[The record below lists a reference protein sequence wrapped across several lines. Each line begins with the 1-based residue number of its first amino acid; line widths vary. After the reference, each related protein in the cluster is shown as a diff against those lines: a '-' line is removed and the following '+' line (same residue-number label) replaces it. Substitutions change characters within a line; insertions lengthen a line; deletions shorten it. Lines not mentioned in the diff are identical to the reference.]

1 MSFNRYFITSSYA
14 LFTMSFV
21 MLAATGQVDIII
33 SSLFIGVLAAGW
45 LIDSGKL
52 HWSVSP
58 KIANWMLPGY
68 LPFAIIEWQI
78 LGVSPVTLIIQF
90 IFFASSLKLL
100 RTKTNRDWLWLYIV
114 SFCQVLMAAGMMIS
128 TTFLLLLI
136 LYLFAAISTFVSN
149 EIRRSQEVFEANL
162 STWNGAVQ
170 SPEIQFFS
178 QDEKSQLQPVTPRWR
193 TLSYF
198 SAGILV
204 LILLVAV
211 PVFLAMPRLTRGF
224 SRNGLLATET
234 LSGFSDIVRLG
245 EVGEIKLNPQVV
257 MRVRVKFSKDERKT
271 ALMWRGVTLDHYDG
285 RTWSE
290 SGAGPEPVKKLA
302 ESFRVDERPA
312 PSGFTYQRFYV
323 EPLSINTVFVA
334 PRPLYLMGLPV
345 LARDSGDGLWTEAHP
360 FNKIDYYV
368 ASDTRVPADAELAA
382 DNTRV
387 YPIDFRRRY
396 LQLPLDFDRRIDE
409 LAAEVTRG
417 ATTQLEIA
425 RRIEEY
431 LRNEYSYTLDLQRVE
446 DGDPVA
452 DFLFNYRAGHCEYFA
467 SAMVLMLR
475 SRRVPARLVNGFQ
488 MGEYNESS
496 DFYTVRQSDAH
507 SWVEIFF
514 PKNGWVAFD
523 PTPPAGRSVY
533 DNGVMAWFR
542 NYRESFEMFWFEHV
556 VGFDTGKQLS
566 IALAVQRWLWSYQRN
581 TSSQWLDW
589 VYDFAQQM
597 DFKWMNT
604 KSADGGTPGAGQES
618 DSPVR
623 SLFRPLTLSLF
634 GLAALFAMAFVWHKH
649 RTSWRRK
656 IGNDATVSAVAFYQE
671 MLRTLERRG
680 YKRELHQ
687 TPQEF
692 AARLAIP
699 GVTEITRL
707 YQRTRFGRESLTGE
721 EVVRVE
727 TLMREMK
734 EEGRPGTG
742 GRRPDGKAVGK
753 DQNSKGKKADC

>member
-1 MSFNRYFITSSYA
+1 MSFNRYFTASSYA

-21 MLAATGQVDIII
+21 MLAATGQVDAII

-52 HWSVSP
+52 HWSISP

-90 IFFASSLKLL
+90 IIFASSLKLL

-162 STWNGAVQ
+162 SSWSGSVQ

-178 QDEKSQLQPVTPRWR
+178 KDEKSQLQPVTPRWR

-224 SRNGLLATET
+224 SRNGLLATEK

-257 MRVRVKFSKDERKT
+257 MRVRVKFPKDERKT

-334 PRPLYLMGLPV
+334 PRPLYLMGLPE

-368 ASDTRVPADAELAA
+368 ASDTTVPADSELAA

-396 LQLPLDFDRRIDE
+396 LQLPLDFDRRIDD

-542 NYRESFEMFWFEHV
+542 NYRESFEMFWLEHV

-581 TSSQWLDW
+581 TSSRWLDW
-589 VYDFAQQM
+589 VYDLAQQL
-597 DFKWMNT
+597 DFDWVNT

-618 DSPVR
+618 DSPVQP
-623 SLFRPLTLSLF
+623 LFRPLTLSLF

-656 IGNDATVSAVAFYQE
+656 FGNDATVSAVAFYQE

-692 AARLAIP
+692 AARLAMP
-699 GVTEITRL
+699 GVTEITRI
-707 YQRTRFGRESLTGE
+707 YQRTRFGKESLTGE

-734 EEGRPGTG
+734 EEGRQGTG
-742 GRRPDGKAVGK
+742 GWRPGGRQKA
-753 DQNSKGKKADC
+753 KGKIQKAKK

>member
-1 MSFNRYFITSSYA
+1 MSFNRYFTASSYA

-21 MLAATGQVDIII
+21 MLAATGQIHILI
-33 SSLFIGVLAAGW
+33 SLFFLGVLAAGW
-45 LIDSGKL
+45 LIDTDKL
-52 HWSVSP
+52 HWSISS

-78 LGVSPVTLIIQF
+78 LGISPVTLIIQF

-100 RTKTNRDWLWLYIV
+100 RKKTNRDWLWLYIV
-114 SFCQVLMAAGMMIS
+114 SFCQVLMAAGMIIS

-149 EIRRSQEVFEANL
+149 EIRRSKEVFEANL
-162 STWNGAVQ
+162 VSWNG
-170 SPEIQFFS
+170 STKPPEIQFFS
-178 QDEKSQLQPVTPRWR
+178 EDEKAQLQPITPRWR
-193 TLSYF
+193 SLSYF
-198 SAGILV
+198 SAGVLV
-204 LILLVAV
+204 LILLLAI

-224 SRNGLLATET
+224 SRNGLLATEK

-257 MRVRVKFSKDERKT
+257 MRVRVRFPRDERKT
-271 ALMWRGVTLDHYDG
+271 SLMWRGVTLDYYDG

-290 SGAGPEPVKKLA
+290 SGAGPEPLKKVA

-312 PSGFTYQRFYV
+312 TGGYTYQRFYV
-323 EPLSINTVFVA
+323 EPLSINTIFVA
-334 PRPLYLMGLPV
+334 PRPLYLTGLPE

-368 ASDTRVPADAELAA
+368 ASDTRAPAGEDLAA

-387 YPIDFRRRY
+387 YSIDVRRRY
-396 LQLPLDFDRRIDE
+396 LQLPLDFDRRIDD
-409 LAAEVTRG
+409 LAVEITRG
-417 ATTQLEIA
+417 ATTQYEIA
-425 RRIEEY
+425 RRIEEH
-431 LRNEYSYTLDLQRVE
+431 LRTEYSYTLDLRRVE
-446 DGDPVA
+446 EGDPVA

-488 MGEYNESS
+488 MGEYNDSS

-507 SWVEIFF
+507 SWVEVFF

-533 DNGVMAWFR
+533 DDGVMAWFR
-542 NYRESFEMFWFEHV
+542 NYGESFEMFWLEHV
-556 VGFDTGKQLS
+556 VGFDTGKQIS
-566 IALAVQRWLWSYQRN
+566 IALSLQRWLWSYQRN
-581 TSSQWLDW
+581 ASSRWLDW
-589 VYDFAQQM
+589 AYDLARKI
-597 DFKWMNT
+597 DFDWVDNRT
-604 KSADGGTPGAGQES
+604 IEGGTPAAGPEADLS
-618 DSPVR
+618 RRFLVHPLALLLF
-623 SLFRPLTLSLF
+623 SLV
-634 GLAALFAMAFVWHKH
+634 ALFSMVFVWHKH
-649 RTSWRRK
+649 RSSWRRK

-680 YKRELHQ
+680 VKREPYQ

-692 AARLAIP
+692 AARLAMP

-707 YQRTRFGRESLTGE
+707 YMRIRFGRESLTVE
-721 EVVRVE
+721 EVARVE
-727 TLMREMK
+727 SLMREL
-734 EEGRPGTG
+734 
-742 GRRPDGKAVGK
+742 KAQDK
-753 DQNSKGKKADC
+753 KGKTRK

>member
-1 MSFNRYFITSSYA
+1 MSFNRYFTVSSYA

-21 MLAATGQVDIII
+21 MLAATGQVDAIV
-33 SSLFIGVLAAGW
+33 SLLFIGVLAAGW

-52 HWSVSP
+52 HWSISP

-78 LGVSPVTLIIQF
+78 LGISPITLIIQF
-90 IFFASSLKLL
+90 ILFASSLKLL
-100 RTKTNRDWLWLYIV
+100 RAKTNRDWLWLYIV

-136 LYLFAAISTFVSN
+136 LYLFAAISTFVSS
-149 EIRRSQEVFEANL
+149 EIRRSQEVFEATH
-162 STWNGAVQ
+162 SSWNGATQ
-170 SPEIQFFS
+170 APEIQFFS
-178 QDEKSQLQPVTPRWR
+178 EDERSQLQPITPRWR
-193 TLSYF
+193 ALSYF
-198 SAGILV
+198 SAGVLV
-204 LILLVAV
+204 LILLLAI

-224 SRNGLLATET
+224 SRNGLLATEK

-257 MRVRVKFSKDERKT
+257 MRVRVTFPRDERKT
-271 ALMWRGVTLDHYDG
+271 ALMWRGVTLDYYDG

-290 SGAGPEPVKKLA
+290 SGAGPEPVKRMS
-302 ESFRVDERPA
+302 EGFRVDDRPT
-312 PSGFTYQRFYV
+312 PSGLTSQRFFL
-323 EPLSINTVFVA
+323 EPLNINTVFVA
-334 PRPLYLMGLPV
+334 PRPVYLSGLPE

-360 FNKIDYYV
+360 FNKIEYSV
-368 ASDTRVPADAELAA
+368 VSDTKVPADAELAA

-387 YPIDFRRRY
+387 YPIELRRRY
-396 LQLPLDFDRRIDE
+396 LQLPMDFDRRIDD
-409 LAAEVTRG
+409 LAVDIARG
-417 ATTQLEIA
+417 ATTQFEIA
-425 RRIEEY
+425 RRIEEH
-431 LRNEYSYTLDLQRVE
+431 LRTEYSYTLDLRRVE
-446 DGDPVA
+446 EGDPVA

-467 SAMVLMLR
+467 SAMVLLLR
-475 SRRVPARLVNGFQ
+475 SRRIPARLVNGFQ

-514 PKNGWVAFD
+514 PKHGWVAFD

-533 DNGVMAWFR
+533 DDGVMAWFR
-542 NYRESFEMFWFEHV
+542 NYGESFEMFWLEHI

-566 IALAVQRWLWSYQRN
+566 LALALQRWLWSYQRN
-581 TSSQWLDW
+581 TSSRWLDW
-589 VYDFAQQM
+589 AYDLARNM
-597 DFKWMNT
+597 DFNWVDT
-604 KSADGGTPGAGQES
+604 KAVDGRIPEVRPKS
-618 DSPVR
+618 DSPGR
-623 SLFRPLTLSLF
+623 LLTHPLTLSLF
-634 GLAALFAMAFVWHKH
+634 GSATLLAMAFVWRKH

-680 YKRELHQ
+680 YKREPHQ

-692 AARLAIP
+692 AARLAMP

-707 YQRTRFGRESLTGE
+707 YQRTRFGKESLTGE

-727 TLMREMK
+727 TLMHELK
-734 EEGRPGTG
+734 EQARV
-742 GRRPDGKAVGK
+742 RNRL
-753 DQNSKGKKADC
+753 N

>member
-1 MSFNRYFITSSYA
+1 MSFNRYFTASSYA

-21 MLAATGQVDIII
+21 MLAATGQVDAIV
-33 SSLFIGVLAAGW
+33 SALFIGVLAVGW

-52 HWSVSP
+52 RWSISP

-78 LGVSPVTLIIQF
+78 LSVSPVTLIIQF

-128 TTFLLLLI
+128 TSFLLLLV
-136 LYLFAAISTFVSN
+136 LYLFAAISTFIGN

-162 STWNGAVQ
+162 SSWNGSLQ
-170 SPEIQFFS
+170 SPEIQYFS
-178 QDEKSQLQPVTPRWR
+178 EDEKSQLQPVTPRWR

-204 LILLVAV
+204 LTLLMAV

-224 SRNGLLATET
+224 SRNGLLATEK

-257 MRVRVKFSKDERKT
+257 MRVRVKFPREERKT
-271 ALMWRGVTLDHYDG
+271 PLMWRGVTLDHYDG

-290 SGAGPEPVKKLA
+290 SGAGPEPVKKMT
-302 ESFRVDERPA
+302 EGFRVDERPA
-312 PSGFTYQRFYV
+312 QSGYTYQRFYV

-334 PRPLYLMGLPV
+334 PRPLYLTGLPE

-360 FNKIDYYV
+360 FNKVEYHV

-387 YPIDFRRRY
+387 YPIEFRRRY
-396 LQLPLDFDRRIDE
+396 LQLPMDSDRRVDE
-409 LAAEVTRG
+409 LATQVTQG

-431 LRNEYSYTLDLQRVE
+431 LRTEYSYTLDLQRVE
-446 DGDPVA
+446 EGDPVA

-467 SAMVLMLR
+467 SAMVLLLR

-488 MGEYNESS
+488 MGEYNDSS

-507 SWVEIFF
+507 SWVEVFF
-514 PKNGWVAFD
+514 PKHGWVAFD

-533 DNGVMAWFR
+533 DRGVMAWFR
-542 NYRESFEMFWFEHV
+542 NYRESLEMFWLEHV
-556 VGFDTGKQLS
+556 VGFDTSKQLELA
-566 IALAVQRWLWSYQRN
+566 IALQRWLWSYQRN
-581 TSSQWLDW
+581 TSSRGLDW
-589 VYDFAQQM
+589 FYDLAQKL
-597 DFKWMNT
+597 DFNWMNT
-604 KSADGGTPGAGQES
+604 KAVDGGIPGAGPES
-618 DSPVR
+618 DSPGHP
-623 SLFRPLTLSLF
+623 LFRPLALSLF
-634 GLAALFAMAFVWHKH
+634 GLAVLSALAFIWHKQ

-680 YKRELHQ
+680 YKREPHQ

-692 AARLAIP
+692 AARLAMP

-707 YQRTRFGRESLTGE
+707 YQRTRFGKESMTGE
-721 EVVRVE
+721 EVTRVE
-727 TLMREMK
+727 TLIHELK
-734 EEGRPGTG
+734 EQARVQ
-742 GRRPDGKAVGK
+742 RK
-753 DQNSKGKKADC
+753 

>member
-1 MSFNRYFITSSYA
+1 MSFNRYFTASSYA

-21 MLAATGQVDIII
+21 MLAATGQVDAII

-52 HWSVSP
+52 RWSISP

-162 STWNGAVQ
+162 SSWNGSVQ

-178 QDEKSQLQPVTPRWR
+178 KDEKSQLRPVTPRWR

-198 SAGILV
+198 SVGILV

-224 SRNGLLATET
+224 SRNGLLATEK

-257 MRVRVKFSKDERKT
+257 MRVRVKFPKDERET

-334 PRPLYLMGLPV
+334 PRPLYLMGLPE

-368 ASDTRVPADAELAA
+368 ASDTRVPPDAELAA

-387 YPIDFRRRY
+387 YPVDFRRRY
-396 LQLPLDFDRRIDE
+396 LQLPLDFDRRIDD

-431 LRNEYSYTLDLQRVE
+431 LRKEYSYTLDLQRVE
-446 DGDPVA
+446 EGDPVA

-542 NYRESFEMFWFEHV
+542 NYRESFEMFWLEHV

-581 TSSQWLDW
+581 TSSRWLDW
-589 VYDFAQQM
+589 IYDLTRQL
-597 DFKWMNT
+597 DFNWVNT
-604 KSADGGTPGAGQES
+604 KSADGGTSAAGQES
-618 DSPVR
+618 DSPVQ
-623 SLFRPLTLSLF
+623 SLFRPLILSLF
-634 GLAALFAMAFVWHKH
+634 GLAALFAMAFVWNKH

-707 YQRTRFGRESLTGE
+707 YQRTRFGQESMTGE

-734 EEGRPGTG
+734 EEGRRRTG
-742 GRRPDGKAVGK
+742 GWRPAAKAEGRG
-753 DQNSKGKKADC
+753 QNSKGKKVDC

>member
-1 MSFNRYFITSSYA
+1 MSFNRYFTASSYA
-14 LFTMSFV
+14 LFAMSFV
-21 MLAATGQVDIII
+21 MLAATGQVAAIL

-52 HWSVSP
+52 HWSISP

-100 RTKTNRDWLWLYIV
+100 RAKTNRDWLWLYIV

-162 STWNGAVQ
+162 SAWGGGNGSIQV
-170 SPEIQFFS
+170 PEIQFFS
-178 QDEKSQLQPVTPRWR
+178 VDEKSQLQPLRPRWR

-198 SAGILV
+198 SVGILV
-204 LILLVAV
+204 LILLLAV

-224 SRNGLLATET
+224 SRNGLLATEK

-257 MRVRVKFSKDERKT
+257 MRVRVKFPKDERKT
-271 ALMWRGVTLDHYDG
+271 TLMWRGVTLNHYDG

-302 ESFRVDERPA
+302 ESFRVDEKPA

-334 PRPLYLMGLPV
+334 PRPLYLMGLPE
-345 LARDSGDGLWTEAHP
+345 LARDSGDGLWTESHP

-382 DNTRV
+382 DNMRV
-387 YPIDFRRRY
+387 YPIEVRQRY
-396 LQLPLDFDRRIDE
+396 LQRPMDFDRRIEE
-409 LAAEVTRG
+409 LAAEITRG

-425 RRIEEY
+425 RRIEEH
-431 LRNEYSYTLDLQRVE
+431 LRNEYNYTLDLQRVE
-446 DGDPVA
+446 EGDPVA

-514 PKNGWVAFD
+514 PKHGWVGFD

-542 NYRESFEMFWFEHV
+542 NYRESFEMFWLEHV
-556 VGFDTGKQLS
+556 VGFDTGKQLELVL
-566 IALAVQRWLWSYQRN
+566 ALQSWLWSYQRN

-589 VYDFAQQM
+589 VYDLAQKL
-597 DFKWMNT
+597 DFNWVNT
-604 KSADGGTPGAGQES
+604 KAGNGEISGAGPEP
-618 DSPVR
+618 DSPP
-623 SLFRPLTLSLF
+623 LFRPLALSLF
-634 GLAALFAMAFVWHKH
+634 GLAALFAMAFVWRKH
-649 RTSWRRK
+649 RMSWRVK

-680 YKRELHQ
+680 YRREPHQ

-692 AARLAIP
+692 AARLAMP

-707 YQRTRFGRESLTGE
+707 YQRTRFGRESLTGD
-721 EVVRVE
+721 EVMRVE
-727 TLMREMK
+727 TLMRELK
-734 EEGRPGTG
+734 EQARVRNRP
-742 GRRPDGKAVGK
+742 
-753 DQNSKGKKADC
+753 N